1 MKFNYTALST
11 DNQKLTGV
19 LDAESIEAAKDELH
33 KMGLSIIFINEI
45 SEVEFEELQKKEIE
59 EGAKEGIKTFIF
71 DCIDPNGKS
80 VNGTIDAK
88 DAYSAYKRLVIEYKF
103 TVNAIY
109 PTTATEEEKAMG
121 KEQLE
126 EFAMQ
131 LEEEGIQ
138 VEGKETEEEEAAE
151 RISGE
156 VVKEIDKFII
166 NAKKALGEHSDIF
179 SNEFRREIEKTLGEL
194 ERVRTSSNLKH
205 ISAVCNQLY
214 ELMSNPDNLPEGT
227 EVSADTGYQQIIDTM
242 KNTAFVRKEFDL
254 YTKAVGLK
262 KIQNMLSKTL
272 GRMFGRKEKKLDI
285 PKGFRGKPKTG
296 IQKFLGRL
304 TGKKKAKGKGPVK
317 PGLGAVISKFFAFV
331 FAPNAV
337 LRISRKQEL
346 IKTYKAWR
354 APKKPKEAAVVQA
367 GAKGAP
373 PAEEA
378 VVTKEGEAI
387 PAREKIKPG
396 KKDFSPFFMEVDSF
410 IAWLLFFYIVY
421 FFLVNFSLEKGLGLP
436 RDFIIKTLKTPLILN
451 ITIFLLFAHLL
462 LKIKTQYFRQNFIG
476 SLFLIFFGFGLYL
489 LLIINF

>member
-19 LDAESIEAAKDELH
+19 LDAESLEAAKEELH
-33 KMGLSIIFINEI
+33 KMGLSIISTNEI
-45 SEVEFEELQKKEIE
+45 SEAEFEELQKKEVE
-59 EGAKEGIKTFIF
+59 EKVKVGIQTFTF
-71 DCIDPNGKS
+71 ECIDPNGKD

-88 DAYSAYKRLVIEYKF
+88 DAYTAYKRLMVEYKF

-109 PTTATEEEKAMG
+109 STAATDEEKAKS

-126 EFAMQ
+126 EFAIQ

-138 VEGKETEEEEAAE
+138 IEEKGKEEDEAAE

-166 NAKKALGEHSDIF
+166 NAKKVLGEHSDIF
-179 SNEFRREIEKTLGEL
+179 SNEFRKEIEKTLGEL

-214 ELMSNPDNLPEGT
+214 ELISNPDKLPEDA
-227 EVSADTGYQQIIDTM
+227 EEADTAYRQIVDNM
-242 KNTAFVRKEFDL
+242 KDTAFVRKEFDL
-254 YTKAVGLK
+254 HTKAIGLD
-262 KIQNMLSKTL
+262 KIQDVLSRTL
-272 GRMFGRKEKKLDI
+272 GKMFGRKEKKLDV
-285 PKGFRGKPKTG
+285 PKGLSGKPKTG
-296 IQKFLGRL
+296 IQKFLSKF
-304 TGKKKAKGKGPVK
+304 TKKKKPKTKEPEK
-317 PGLGAVISKFFAFV
+317 PGLATVIGKLFAFV

-337 LRISRKQEL
+337 LRLSKKQEL

-354 APKKPKEAAVVQA
+354 APKKPKEAV
-367 GAKGAP
+367 K
-373 PAEEA
+373 
-378 VVTKEGEAI
+378 TKEGVHAGEA
-387 PAREKIKPG
+387 AVTEEGEAVSAKEKIDPG

-410 IAWLLFFYIVY
+410 IAWLLFFYIFY
-421 FFLVNFSLEKGLGLP
+421 FFLVNFSLEKGLGIP

-476 SLFLIFFGFGLYL
+476 SVFLLFFGFSLYL